1 MRCLLQVSP
10 KAHPYA
16 LVYHFAA
23 HAVVMDRLDIPVISI
38 RVNPPR
44 RTGGLHALM
53 QHRGA
58 EGSRMLVERDVVA
71 AYAGCRGQERGC
83 GRASWFG
90 AEDDGA
96 AAWKRLMRFTRD
108 TGEQTAWGIYLRERA
123 RVLVRECWHEITVIA
138 AVLQRERAMDGA
150 SLGATLEAFRRNPF
164 RSDLRPLRPIPWEYP
179 TSPKGQDEVELLWS
193 KPKLSEIV
201 ARARR

>member
-1 MRCLLQVSP
+1 MRCLLQVSA
-10 KAHPYA
+10 KAHPYS
-16 LVYHFAA
+16 LLYHFAA
-23 HAVVMDRLDIPVISI
+23 HAVVMDRLDIPLISV
-38 RVNPPR
+38 RVNLAR

-53 QHRGA
+53 QHRDA

-71 AYAGCRGQERGC
+71 AYAGCQGQERGC
-83 GRASWFG
+83 GRASWFA

-108 TGEQTAWGIYLRERA
+108 TGEQTAWGMYLRERA

-164 RSDLRPLRPIPWEYP
+164 RNDLRPLRPIKWEYP
-179 TSPKGQDEVELLWS
+179 TYPKGQDEVELIWS

-201 ARARR
+201 ARARE